1 MSLIDQIIYAS
12 NVHHGGGKVLLLPVL
27 EALKNKKNT
36 IFILDKRLEL
46 PNSLILKGR
55 IIWVPPTLMGRFL
68 LECRFLKLLKK
79 ETRIICMGNLPP
91 LLAHS
96 KHIMVYLQNRYLIEN
111 LSLSSFSLL
120 VKIRINFERWWLK
133 TRAHRVTFF
142 IVQTKS
148 MQKSLQLKLWRTPAI
163 FPYLGFPK
171 IVKNKSDSAFKKIYD
186 YLYIASGEPHK
197 NHRCLIQAW
206 IIMAKRGIFP
216 TLCLTIGKDNEL
228 ALFRWIDASR
238 QKYDLKIEM
247 LGELSY
253 SEVQNLYNNSRVLVY
268 PSLIESLGLPL
279 LEAAESGISIIASD
293 LDYVHDIIKPTA
305 VFNPY
310 SAESIADTLMNSYPK
325 SNVEILIKVESAKAF
340 LKYISENN
348 NKL

>member
-1 MSLIDQIIYAS
+1 MSLIDQIIYAT
-12 NVHHGGGKVLLLPVL
+12 NVHHGGGKVLLIPVL

-46 PNSLILKGR
+46 PKSLILKGR
-55 IIWVPPTLMGRFL
+55 IIWVPPTLIGRFF
-68 LECRFLKLLKK
+68 LECRLWKLMTN
-79 ETRIICMGNLPP
+79 ETKLTCMGNLPP
-91 LLAHS
+91 LWAHS
-96 KHIMVYLQNRYLIEN
+96 KHVMVYVQNRYLIEN
-111 LSLSSFSLL
+111 LSVSSFSLL
-120 VKIRINFERWWLK
+120 VQIRINFERWWLK
-133 TRAHRVTFF
+133 TRAHRVTYF
-142 IVQTKS
+142 IVQTRS
-148 MQKSLQLKLWRTPAI
+148 MSKSLQLRLWRTPGI
-163 FPYLGFPK
+163 VPYAGFPK
-171 IVKNKSDSAFKKIYD
+171 VVKNKSDLVVKNIYD

-206 IIMAKRGIFP
+206 EIMAKRGIFP
-216 TLCLTIGKDNEL
+216 TLCLTISKDNEP
-228 ALFRWIDASR
+228 ALFRWVDASR

-247 LGELSY
+247 VGVLSH
-253 SEVQNLYNNSRVLVY
+253 SEVLNLYNNSRALVY

-279 LEAAESGISIIASD
+279 LEAAVSGISIIASD

-325 SNVEILIKVESAKAF
+325 SNVEILIKVETASDF
-340 LKYISENN
+340 LKHATENN